1 LGISQKNQTRISNPA
16 RPSEQSCAPNVLY
29 NPLLQMIILEKLSHL
44 GLTPFDRFAE
54 AIFLLDTRLHELGVQ
69 ERAEDVHVLLHAT
82 FVLEAL

>member
-1 LGISQKNQTRISNPA
+1 M
-16 RPSEQSCAPNVLY
+16 LY

-54 AIFLLDTRLHELGVQ
+54 AIFLLDTLLHELGVQ
-69 ERAEDVHVLLHAT
+69 ERAEDVHVLLQAT